1 MSNFLL
7 NYVGVI
13 WISKGDSLKF
23 LRYPIFLF
31 VIFVSQLITVSLLG
45 QDFFHLGFDNQQLV
59 KKNYNAQTVLTWLLQ
74 CMSFNI
80 TLCSNLSHNWLCCLF
95 EISKAKGKVVNSQKV
110 HSPGQHAFRCRHLW
124 LYKLF
129 VRFNY
134 DWLNAVPTKYYCQ
147 TRCSN
152 HTDSN
157 VTKNLKPMLKWNK
170 QATRKQEKH
179 ILLVIHRTR
188 YIQIIKIYNRIT
200 FFFAIQ

>member
-1 MSNFLL
+1 MDFKGWFTQIPAISNFLVC
-7 NYVGVI
+7 NFCQ
-13 WISKGDSLKF
+13 SAHHCKF
-23 LRYPIFLF
+23 ARAR
-31 VIFVSQLITVSLLG
+31 
-45 QDFFHLGFDNQQLV
+45 FFHLGFDNEQLV
-59 KKNYNAQTVLTWLLQ
+59 KKNYNAQTVFTWLLQ

-80 TLCSNLSHNWLCCLF
+80 TLCSNLSQNWLCCLF

-152 HTDSN
+152 HIDSN

-200 FFFAIQ
+200 FFLLYNKNRFLGHRG